1 MPALKLAK
9 LPDRKPVRITIKID
23 PDLNRSLECYAEAY
37 NAAYGEDERLAVL
50 IPHILESF
58 VASDRGFARSTK
70 AKTDQSRS
78 PKSKSRSRRHHNASS
93 TDTSFTEG
101 AS

>member
-23 PDLNRSLECYAEAY
+23 PDLNRSLERYAEAY
-37 NAAYGEDERLAVL
+37 NAVYGEDERLAVL

-58 VASDRGFARSTK
+58 LTSDRDFAKSTK
-70 AKTDQSRS
+70 AKAGESR
-78 PKSKSRSRRHHNASS
+78 PSKPESKLRRYSAS
-93 TDTSFTEG
+93 THTSSTEG

>member
-9 LPDRKPVRITIKID
+9 LPERKAVRITIKID
-23 PDLNRSLECYAEAY
+23 PDLNRSLERYAEAY

-58 VASDRGFARSTK
+58 VASDRGFAKATK
-70 AKTDQSRS
+70 AKNGESRS
-78 PKSKSRSRRHHNASS
+78 PRPRSRSDRHNSLSS
-93 TDTSFTEG
+93 TDKPSPEG